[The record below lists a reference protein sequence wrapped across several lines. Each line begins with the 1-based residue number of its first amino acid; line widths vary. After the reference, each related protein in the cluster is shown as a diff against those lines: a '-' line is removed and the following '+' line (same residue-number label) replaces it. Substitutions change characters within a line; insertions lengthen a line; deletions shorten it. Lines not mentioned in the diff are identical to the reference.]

1 MQGRAE
7 MEMKWLLATAGLVI
21 LLMFPLLPSGIAAP
35 VGDGRLPGVADAML
49 KADFWLAK
57 LSSPRQVVLEPAGI
71 VAFNRAIVQAL
82 PQVVE
87 DLDGFP
93 LAVDRASLR
102 QWLAAD
108 RLPRGQ
114 ERYSDGTL
122 LTAGFYDQLER
133 NLNLQAIRD
142 ANPVSWGFVVR
153 RSDLRTFPTDAAASE
168 DDESDDFDLF
178 QETAVNIAE
187 PLAVLHRSADGKW
200 LYVQLVN
207 YRGWLRADDV
217 ALAADRQNWQARRE
231 LPFVVITGT
240 KVAPRE
246 AVMGKPVAEWRA
258 GMGAKLPFFG
268 MEKEGYQIEIPR
280 RDAQGGVIWQKAW
293 IHGKADVSVGY
304 LPYTRANILRQAF
317 KMLGEHYG
325 WGGLNEGRDCSSFIM
340 DIYNVF
346 GIRAPRNADQ
356 QEAVPG
362 RRIVLRGIGDV
373 ASRYALLT
381 QASPGATLHMRNHVM
396 LYLGEH
402 NGKHY
407 AIHSLGSYG
416 DASRP
421 RSDGSLPRI
430 GVMQIVVGDLDLP
443 LRSGRR
449 FIEVLTSVNNW
460 QP

>member
-102 QWLAAD
+102 QWLAAE

-142 ANPVSWGFVVR
+142 ANPVAWGFVVR

-207 YRGWLRADDV
+207 YRGWLRSDDV
-217 ALAADRQNWQARRE
+217 AMAADRQTWQARRA

-240 KVAPRE
+240 KVAPRD
-246 AVMGKPVAEWRA
+246 AVMGKPVADWRA

-268 MEKEGYQIEIPR
+268 MKKEGYQVEIPR
-280 RDAQGGVIWQKAW
+280 RDAQGAVIWQKAW

-304 LPYTRANILRQAF
+304 LPYTRANVLRQAF

>member
-102 QWLAAD
+102 QWLAAE

-187 PLAVLHRSADGKW
+187 PLAVLHRSSDGKW

-217 ALAADRQNWQARRE
+217 ALAADRQTWQARRA

-240 KVAPRE
+240 KVAPRD